1 VHHRAVHKG
10 GVRICIDLD
19 GQVVF
24 FTPRGKALFDAP
36 QPAGRLGV
44 AGPVTGRPTPGR
56 SRNPGEPLRLPGLDD
71 DGTEDPL
78 PDHYAGAA
86 NWTRDHKIPWA
97 IEARAWEALDSEPLD
112 SG

>member
-1 VHHRAVHKG
+1 M
-10 GVRICIDLD
+10 D

-24 FTPRGKALFDAP
+24 FTPRGKAIFDAP
-36 QPAGRLGV
+36 QPAGRLGA
-44 AGPVTGRPTPGR
+44 AGPVPGR
-56 SRNPGEPLRLPGLDD
+56 LGTPSEPLRLPGLDD
-71 DGTEDPL
+71 DLDLDPL